1 MSLIYTADSS
11 TSRHRL
17 YIGGRSD
24 AKNRDKL
31 QQWGIRY
38 ILNVSPA
45 KDAGIQVCF
54 YIICVCVFFFIC
66 INECSL
72 TWMGMT
78 DLRGLLVPFLHT
90 CMIHES

>member
-54 YIICVCVFFFIC
+54 I
-66 INECSL
+66 
-72 TWMGMT
+72 
-78 DLRGLLVPFLHT
+78 
-90 CMIHES
+90 